1 MRVTVVVASIFL
13 ALSFTACGRT
23 NYPIDRAGEKPAL
36 LFASTPEPGA
46 THGEA
51 NDWGEIKLVRTAA
64 MQLEVAKLD
73 TAKSEIERAT
83 KAEGGLVVTMAS
95 SRDERDGLS
104 AEITLR
110 VPSSRFDELLP
121 QLRNV
126 GKVEQENVTSQDVSK
141 QYADLETR
149 LGVKQQT
156 ERRLRG
162 LLESHTGKLSD
173 VLEVERELDRVVG
186 EIEQML
192 GEKRFYDHQVALS
205 KVTLSL
211 HEPGSIVKPGAFDPI
226 RRAFRNSL
234 EALATSAAG
243 IVYAAAVA
251 LPWMI
256 VAGLVWFV
264 ISRVRRTR
272 KAG

>member
-1 MRVTVVVASIFL
+1 MRVTVVAASMFL
-13 ALSFTACGRT
+13 ALSLTACDPA
-23 NYPIDRAGEKPAL
+23 NYPVDRAGEKSKL
-36 LFASTPEPGA
+36 ASAPEPGA

-51 NDWGEIKLVRTAA
+51 SDWGEIKLVRTAL

-83 KAEGGLVVTMAS
+83 KAVGGLVVTLRS
-95 SRDERDGLS
+95 SRDERGGLS

-211 HEPGSIVKPGAFDPI
+211 HEPGSIVKPGAFDPV

-251 LPWMI
+251 VPWLI

-264 ISRVRRTR
+264 ISRVRRAR